1 MGRYQRSSR
10 PPPIQSGR
18 KETIKYGVLTSL
30 AVIFLY
36 RMHRNFNNDN
46 EDLLLLSTSHDDAE
60 YSSIRKAVPQDY
72 DQPEKSME
80 EYSVGRHREEK
91 SRTKL
96 VELLLLAAE
105 PRQISDHAREQLPPW
120 VKLYFEWYRQQPV
133 DSNQLVV
140 KNLRYLDAAVY
151 AAAQMN
157 RLIKLDLDETTMVG
171 ASPST
176 LDWKLPTMTGSRR
189 MRTLYTWDDLDAV
202 DDAIVFGSTEFLQS
216 VAVTTAKDALSASLF
231 GPLWHSVF
239 QPSPLLLQQ
248 VRTNLDQNAI
258 TAGRFAAVHCRAGY
272 SNSVAAAPDHDT
284 DALLLLKAKR
294 AIQCGQ
300 WALKQAHQDFVD
312 IYFISSNEH
321 LNDLVRS
328 QGGDMLVS
336 PTGLERIIIP
346 EPAHPSRLSQVARNG
361 KISSLHDDWW
371 VDLYTAIVSRCMV
384 YGEGDFGEIAS
395 KVANTDCQ
403 VRHEETKVGTAP
415 MCPADL

>member
-10 PPPIQSGR
+10 PPPIQSGGR
-18 KETIKYGVLTSL
+18 KETIKYCVLTSL

-36 RMHRNFNNDN
+36 RMQTNLNNDN
-46 EDLLLLSTSHDDAE
+46 EDLLLSTRHDDVE
-60 YSSIRKAVPQDY
+60 YRSIRKAVPQDY
-72 DQPEKSME
+72 DQPEKSMGD
-80 EYSVGRHREEK
+80 YSVGRHREEK

-105 PRQISDHAREQLPPW
+105 PRQIFDHAHELLPPW
-120 VKLYFEWYRQQPV
+120 VKLYFGWYRQQPV

-140 KNLRYLDAAVY
+140 NDLRYLDAAVY

-157 RLIKLDLDETTMVG
+157 RLLKLDLDETTMVG
-171 ASPST
+171 ASST
-176 LDWKLPTMTGSRR
+176 LDWTVPTMADRRR
-189 MRTLYTWDDLDAV
+189 MRTLDAWDDRDTA

-216 VAVTTAKDALSASLF
+216 VAVTTTRDALSPSLF

-239 QPSPLLLQQ
+239 QPSPLLLQKI
-248 VRTNLDQNAI
+248 RTNLDQNAI
-258 TAGRFAAVHCRAGY
+258 TASRFAAVHCHAGFP
-272 SNSVAAAPDHDT
+272 NSVDAAPGDNVADT
-284 DALLLLKAKR
+284 LLLLKAKR

-300 WALKQAHQDFVD
+300 WALEQAHQDFVD
-312 IYFISSNEH
+312 IFFISSNEH

-336 PTGLERIIIP
+336 PTGLERIIVP
-346 EPAHPSRLSQVARNG
+346 EPAHPARNG
-361 KISSLHDDWW
+361 RKSLPHDDWW
-371 VDLYTAIVSRCMV
+371 VDLYTAIVARCMV

-415 MCPADL
+415 MCPAEF